1 MEDMESVRS
10 ELSTV
15 PGSYTGFASRPLPAS
30 TPSKKR
36 MPQGDGQPATDDYDS
51 DSSGSLSQGHNS
63 NNHLK
68 LLRQNQRLL
77 SEVERLVCELQKAKQ
92 RLTELQDKVEGLQ
105 AETEAQDKALRSAE
119 QHLSES
125 QKQVSCLQQELSSCQ
140 QELQDMRTELEEEKR
155 VRSSVETQRH
165 ELMRNFLETQESL
178 EDYQRRSHERIKKLE
193 EAEDHLRDSLTHTN
207 AERDDLLQQTSMR
220 MKPGMSVYCQEN
232 AVLKSQVEEGREVI
246 IQVEELTQQLRRRRG
261 QHDQAGHMANAADD
275 SGNSSIHLGTSLQS
289 ASGKGKNSSRVQR
302 ERRAGMAGDNMNNS
316 GLTINGILSELRTML
331 FDMDEEI
338 HRLKGHLASQQE
350 DEHMIRE
357 LRTELSML
365 MERAQAG
372 EQRYQELEKVVGR
385 LEADKSRLAREVT
398 ELTQQ
403 VADRD
408 SQVLTLD
415 ARLSQRNSQIIEL
428 QEDVSNRCSEIA
440 RLEKEVWKKSAQVSQ
455 AESMLEEK
463 RAEMEEHMRRLDQLE
478 HNQRVREEELT
489 ATRQQVKSV
498 QMELELCKAAA
509 EHNQATHTARCQE
522 YEAQIDRLQS
532 QVAQRES
539 RCTELQQTVHRAQ
552 QDVQD
557 KENIINQLETTLLE
571 TKRELSRVTQNG
583 QDVLQQLQ
591 DKLSHSTQEVKHLQ
605 SALLLCRNE
614 IKDHIQTMER
624 TRQKFDSE
632 LSEREKAIG
641 RLEAR
646 LKEVQ
651 MEITQRT
658 EENIQLESE
667 LLEKQ
672 TQLQHRDSHIN
683 QLQHS
688 EAGLKDNVRQLEQQ
702 LLKEKAQWMT
712 EADELQLKMASQA
725 ADLDSALAKIS
736 ELKQTIRELQDENR
750 QAADEQSSLERH
762 LQEERMKTQ
771 SQGTHITQLER
782 GMRDLRVELE
792 QKIEIVGDLEEQL
805 RNNEAD
811 LQQQQRLV
819 EQLDVDKI
827 RMQREVKQLEERTSQ
842 LDDQVQKLMFDVK
855 AKEQVLTDTRDML
868 RNTQAEL
875 SEKSLEASELKD
887 ALEERQ
893 QELQERVAMVTQLER
908 TIHDTHQEMSQR
920 MARVD
925 STLQKYESE
934 IKERTGQIA
943 DLDDKLQQTQHQLV
957 ETSLQLE
964 QQQQLAHHQQL
975 ELQAATAKLEELDVT
990 NSRQK
995 QRLEEQKEENVEVTQ
1010 ELRLT
1015 REQLQTQHAEFLT
1028 ARRELAASRRESERL
1043 GRELEE
1049 MSASHRNK
1057 EQNSARLSEELGA
1070 SQARATQAEARLA
1083 AETSQLHRTM
1093 HDMQIK
1099 HREELDMMRMA
1110 RDEALEQHSQALEKL
1125 GVQAQQLTDNERA
1138 YKHRLDQ
1145 ARGELEALHNELSSR
1160 KELIRGANETVF
1172 MKDSEIARLKTQVAR
1187 LERKVKPALHVTIS
1201 EPPDS
1206 RSQQSAVAV
1215 ASTTAVHNADGTYQ
1229 RTMSTSTE
1237 YHRSEQRP
1245 HADHSSPSSSRGAS
1259 TSKQRYYLSLGPSG
1273 HLERHHRKSGH
1284 LDRSQN
1290 AGELPMKD
1298 TWDDRDPDTC
1308 GDVLVDQL
1316 VFSFERQ
1323 AADEE
1328 NGVTLDV
1335 AAGADVSGGGGGCG
1349 GTSGPAVEADVPTP
1363 DSCRSLD
1370 DNTQG
1375 DSNNNA
1381 VRAFHSSSPK
1391 SKHTVKP
1398 KQTDSKGVSKS
1409 APRTQ
1414 THSQKVGKRKGKPSA
1429 NVKSNSR
1436 GGSSDR
1442 GSSSDRGG
1450 VHKPTSMKPSSLKGE
1465 KADYSHHHFDPETL
1479 VSTYQG

>member
-1 MEDMESVRS
+1 MIC
-10 ELSTV
+10 
-15 PGSYTGFASRPLPAS
+15 
-30 TPSKKR
+30 
-36 MPQGDGQPATDDYDS
+36 
-51 DSSGSLSQGHNS
+51 S
-63 NNHLK
+63 NH
-68 LLRQNQRLL
+68 
-77 SEVERLVCELQKAKQ
+77 S
-92 RLTELQDKVEGLQ
+92 
-105 AETEAQDKALRSAE
+105 
-119 QHLSES
+119 
-125 QKQVSCLQQELSSCQ
+125 
-140 QELQDMRTELEEEKR
+140 
-155 VRSSVETQRH
+155 
-165 ELMRNFLETQESL
+165 
-178 EDYQRRSHERIKKLE
+178 
-193 EAEDHLRDSLTHTN
+193 
-207 AERDDLLQQTSMR
+207 
-220 MKPGMSVYCQEN
+220 
-232 AVLKSQVEEGREVI
+232 
-246 IQVEELTQQLRRRRG
+246 
-261 QHDQAGHMANAADD
+261 
-275 SGNSSIHLGTSLQS
+275 
-289 ASGKGKNSSRVQR
+289 
-302 ERRAGMAGDNMNNS
+302 
-316 GLTINGILSELRTML
+316 
-331 FDMDEEI
+331 
-338 HRLKGHLASQQE
+338 
-350 DEHMIRE
+350 
-357 LRTELSML
+357 
-365 MERAQAG
+365 
-372 EQRYQELEKVVGR
+372 
-385 LEADKSRLAREVT
+385 
-398 ELTQQ
+398 
-403 VADRD
+403 
-408 SQVLTLD
+408 
-415 ARLSQRNSQIIEL
+415 
-428 QEDVSNRCSEIA
+428 
-440 RLEKEVWKKSAQVSQ
+440 
-455 AESMLEEK
+455 
-463 RAEMEEHMRRLDQLE
+463 
-478 HNQRVREEELT
+478 
-489 ATRQQVKSV
+489 
-498 QMELELCKAAA
+498 
-509 EHNQATHTARCQE
+509 
-522 YEAQIDRLQS
+522 LQS

-934 IKERTGQIA
+934 IKERTGQ
-943 DLDDKLQQTQHQLV
+943 
-957 ETSLQLE
+957 
-964 QQQQLAHHQQL
+964 
-975 ELQAATAKLEELDVT
+975 T

-1328 NGVTLDV
+1328 NGVTLD
-1335 AAGADVSGGGGGCG
+1335 
-1349 GTSGPAVEADVPTP
+1349 
-1363 DSCRSLD
+1363 
-1370 DNTQG
+1370 
-1375 DSNNNA
+1375 
-1381 VRAFHSSSPK
+1381 
-1391 SKHTVKP
+1391 
-1398 KQTDSKGVSKS
+1398 TDSKGVSKS

-1479 VSTYQG
+1479 VSTYQGDASFTNMQPEKEVHELQQQLQANALRQVEIERQLRSHVDNSDSPMEQPDLIDLSAE